1 MRIYARLD
9 VGVIDRRDGQE
20 FGPVL
25 SPMVGIGTAVCGG
38 KVLEMRVSRIAMLC
52 AVIISAT
59 ALSMPIAGLIGVCG
73 TASAQDEETV
83 LRVGFMQKIDSLNPM
98 LGLTDAAYVFYG
110 LVYDALHSVGDDFE
124 TVANLAVDW
133 RVVPTTDP
141 ELVASGE
148 PEGSVWEFDLTTNA
162 YWHDGEPLTAA
173 DVAWCI
179 NLNANYYDEMWAY
192 QPYAF
197 FMDYA
202 EAVDDTTVRIHFYD
216 RDTGTPIPA
225 AYAQLVCIPMVPRH
239 KLQSMSTSDI
249 AFSWP
254 GYFADED
261 VPIVGT
267 GPFMAGPDIADE
279 YYAGDRITLYR
290 NPNYH
295 WEDDKGLNVSFDKLI
310 MYFYDDA
317 TAMNLALKNG
327 ELDIAQF
334 PPSEY
339 DTIKAA
345 VEGGTLSNIVTYD
358 GLKCTQYWTEIGI
371 NTNTAGP
378 NQARL
383 DPAVRQAMA
392 MATNKEYIVD
402 NFYYGYAEVGST
414 LISPVNEY
422 WHYEP
427 TADELY
433 NWDLD
438 EAAATL
444 EAAGYRYPSS
454 TSTVRVAEADSLAVQ
469 MGWVEPG
476 KELVFDMLIRIEFP
490 EEKQIAA
497 YLKDKW
503 AEVGMTLNYRVITEA
518 ELGKLVYAYA
528 YDTMIWYWSADPDPN
543 FMLFCQSKV
552 AWNGWNDNL
561 YSNPAYEENYTK
573 SISEFDEA
581 QRKVYTDNCQ
591 KINYEDAAYIILAYP
606 YQTYAWRTD
615 TFEGWGDWESDPGR
629 SMDAFW
635 TGNPLFMDLEPLVQ
649 EPSEPTDDSWI
660 YVAVGGGARVV
671 VVVAVVAVMMMKK
684 KGGGKKEEKGGVL
697 GE

>member
-1 MRIYARLD
+1 MDERISR
-9 VGVIDRRDGQE
+9 
-20 FGPVL
+20 
-25 SPMVGIGTAVCGG
+25 MV
-38 KVLEMRVSRIAMLC
+38 SLC
-52 AVIISAT
+52 AIIISAT
-59 ALSMPIAGLIGVCG
+59 VLTVPVAGLIGACSE
-73 TASAQDEETV
+73 ASAEDEETV

-133 RVVPTTDP
+133 RVVPDTDP

-148 PEGSVWEFDLTTNA
+148 PEGSVWEFDMSTNA
-162 YWHDGEPLTAA
+162 YWHDGEPLTAQ

-179 NLNANYYDEMWAY
+179 NLNAVYYDEMWAY

-197 FMDYA
+197 FMNYA
-202 EAVDDTTVRIHFYD
+202 EAVDDTTVRIHFFD
-216 RDTGTPIPA
+216 RDTGEPIPA
-225 AYAQLVCIPMVPRH
+225 AYAQLICLPMVPRH
-239 KLQSMSTSDI
+239 KLQGMSTSDI

-254 GYFADED
+254 GYFTGED
-261 VPIVGT
+261 PPIVGT
-267 GPFMAGPDIADE
+267 GPFMAGPNIASE
-279 YYAGDRITLYR
+279 YFAGDRITLYK

-295 WEDDKGLNVSFDKLI
+295 WGLDKGEDVSFDKLI

-317 TAMNLALKNG
+317 TAMNLALRNKQ
-327 ELDIAQF
+327 LDIAQF

-339 DTIKAA
+339 HTIKQD
-345 VEGGTLSNIVTYD
+345 VEGGSLKDVEVYD

-371 NTNTAGP
+371 NMNTAGP

-392 MATNKEYIVD
+392 MATNKQYIVD
-402 NFYYGYAEVGST
+402 NFYYGYADVGTT

-427 TADELY
+427 TISELY
-433 NWDLD
+433 NFDL
-438 EAAATL
+438 AAAEALL
-444 EAAGYRYPSS
+444 EAEGYRYPSTS
-454 TSTVRVAEADSLAVQ
+454 STVRVATADSLAVQ
-469 MGWVEPG
+469 EGWVEPN
-476 KELVFDMLIRIEFP
+476 KPLVFDMLIRIEFP
-490 EEKQIAA
+490 EERQIAA
-497 YLKDKW
+497 YLKDIW
-503 AEVGMTLNYRVITEA
+503 ADIGISLEYRVITEA

-543 FMLFCQSKV
+543 FMLFCQSEV
-552 AWNGWNDNL
+552 AFNGWNDNL
-561 YSNPAYEENYTK
+561 YTNPAYEENYTK
-573 SISEFDEA
+573 SISEFDPV

-591 KINYEDAAYIILAYP
+591 RINYEDAGYIIMAYP

-615 TFEGWGDWESDPGR
+615 TFTGWGDWEANPGR

-635 TGNPLFMDLEPLVQ
+635 TGNPLFMDLEAV
-649 EPSEPTDDSWI
+649 DDTPPPPPDNAWI
-660 YVAVGGGARVV
+660 YLVIVAAVV
-671 VVVAVVAVMMMKK
+671 VIVVVAVALMLMKK
-684 KGGGKKEEKGGVL
+684 KGGGKKDERDSPL